1 VGAHPADRAILVE
14 LAANPDGVFP
24 DSIGLSG
31 VDFKP
36 TVDDGNLLRLV
47 SLHRIVDCTGTLDGV
62 DGCEPEGHHLWVSS
76 AEGAAGI
83 GD

>member
-14 LAANPDGVFP
+14 IAAKPDGVTP

-31 VDFKP
+31 FDFKP
-36 TVDDGNLLRLV
+36 TVDDGNLLRIV
-47 SLHRIVDCTGTLDGV
+47 SLHWIVDCTGTLDGV
-62 DGCEPEGHHLWVSS
+62 DGCELESQHLWDSS
-76 AEGAAGI
+76 AERAAGI